1 MEIKKT
7 GLWFGRQAVRMCLMV
22 LLVSILAFG
31 LLAVSPID
39 PLQTNVGQ
47 TALGSMSPEQIA
59 KLKSYWGTDLP
70 PVERYLNWL
79 KDFLHGNMGTSLL
92 YRRPVAEIIEEKV
105 MNSIWLLFTAWLFS
119 GILGFF
125 LGVLAGKK
133 RGGIMDRIVT
143 GYSLFV
149 ASTPAFWV
157 AMVLLMVFAVKLH
170 WFPIGFSVPIGMDAG
185 QISIADRIRHAH
197 EGKAHRGHGE
207 RLCAVRESQR
217 RVGLVD
223 LTSSWTSEHSSA
235 GHDAAVRV
243 GE

>member
-1 MEIKKT
+1 
-7 GLWFGRQAVRMCLMV
+7 
-22 LLVSILAFG
+22 
-31 LLAVSPID
+31 
-39 PLQTNVGQ
+39 
-47 TALGSMSPEQIA
+47 
-59 KLKSYWGTDLP
+59 
-70 PVERYLNWL
+70 
-79 KDFLHGNMGTSLL
+79 
-92 YRRPVAEIIEEKV
+92 

-185 QISIADRIRHAH
+185 QISIADRIRHAILPAAASASR
-197 EGKAHRGHGE
+197 EFPPSPCTRGKSSSRSWRATM
-207 RLCAVRESQR
+207 CCSREPEASR
-217 RVGLVD
+217 TGRSYVVMDFG
-223 LTSSWTSEHSSA
+223 TFFC
-235 GHDAAVRV
+235 RP
-243 GE
+243 